1 MFDEEDA
8 ECYEQFWEDADDSI
22 DWDEDWDDEDTE

>member
-8 ECYEQFWEDADDSI
+8 DCYEAFWEDADDSI
-22 DWDEDWDDEDTE
+22 DWDDDWDDEDTE